1 MWWHIQD
8 YSAATEMQG
17 LCFQWCERCQ
27 NHLCRKTARQ
37 GSRVGEEG
45 NASSSPLTA
54 LLHPCGT
61 QSRKAEITRGISA
74 LQRRELGGRAAESSV
89 SGGGTLLWFGT
100 PGGESSEASWC
111 SVSAAPAPGEPS
123 ALREAPPGA
132 AASAAWRDNPGQ
144 DLDSHQRTQMK
155 PSNH

>member
-1 MWWHIQD
+1 MQPQKCKV
-8 YSAATEMQG
+8 SVFSGVNAAKTICAEKQPGRDPGRVRREM
-17 LCFQWCERCQ
+17 LP
-27 NHLCRKTARQ
+27 
-37 GSRVGEEG
+37 
-45 NASSSPLTA
+45 PLPLQPA

-74 LQRRELGGRAAESSV
+74 LQRRELGVRAAESSV

-123 ALREAPPGA
+123 ARREAPPGA
-132 AASAAWRDNPGQ
+132 AASAAWRDSPGQ

-155 PSNH
+155 PTNH